1 MTIRIPISPWSEPR
15 CQHICWHVNICQHNK
30 SIVGARVYLE
40 GVWCGLSTRWFHL
53 RWFHL
58 CAVHMLFLRWF
69 HLRWFRL
76 FAVHML
82 FLRWFRLRWF
92 RLFAVHMLST
102 RWFHFGRE
110 VISLLD
116 VTSTSHAYIIIVSI
130 QSIFQMPLTTPL
142 RHKKLKF
149 KLVNN
154 GVRRLNAVGCDFS
167 QVYMLCH
174 DAFQRGVRCLYIK
187 NWRCVIWGDL
197 CPLGVHEVIS
207 FEVISP
213 LCCPHD
219 NLGCFWGDFV
229 WGDFVSL
236 LSTRWF
242 GVFLRWFQLRWFQ
255 RRAVH
260 KIWNSKYTLA

>member
-1 MTIRIPISPWSEPR
+1 
-15 CQHICWHVNICQHNK
+15 
-30 SIVGARVYLE
+30 
-40 GVWCGLSTRWFHL
+40 
-53 RWFHL
+53 
-58 CAVHMLFLRWF
+58 
-69 HLRWFRL
+69 
-76 FAVHML
+76 
-82 FLRWFRLRWF
+82 
-92 RLFAVHMLST
+92 
-102 RWFHFGRE
+102 
-110 VISLLD
+110 
-116 VTSTSHAYIIIVSI
+116 
-130 QSIFQMPLTTPL
+130 MPLTTPL
-142 RHKKLKF
+142 RYKKIEF

-174 DAFQRGVRCLYIK
+174 GAFQRGVRCLYIK

-260 KIWNSKYTLA
+260 KIWNTKYTSSPQKWCFYFISRNLLFSGRHCRL

>member
-1 MTIRIPISPWSEPR
+1 MTCVPITSDNSLSLTSR
-15 CQHICWHVNICQHNK
+15 SHSLYQSVFRGC
-30 SIVGARVYLE
+30 L
-40 GVWCGLSTRWFHL
+40 VWTVHEVISFEVVSFVCCPH
-53 RWFHL
+53 
-58 CAVHMLFLRWF
+58 AV
-69 HLRWFRL
+69 
-76 FAVHML
+76 
-82 FLRWFRLRWF
+82 LRWFRLRWF

-167 QVYMLCH
+167 QVYMLCR

-187 NWRCVIWGDL
+187 NWRCVIWGGL

-219 NLGCFWGDFV
+219 NLGVFEVISFEVISSLCCPRGDLECFWGDFN
-229 WGDFVSL
+229 WGDFKEE
-236 LSTRWF
+236 LSTKF
-242 GVFLRWFQLRWFQ
+242 E
-255 RRAVH
+255 
-260 KIWNSKYTLA
+260 TLNTLW

>member
-1 MTIRIPISPWSEPR
+1 
-15 CQHICWHVNICQHNK
+15 
-30 SIVGARVYLE
+30 
-40 GVWCGLSTRWFHL
+40 
-53 RWFHL
+53 
-58 CAVHMLFLRWF
+58 MLL
-69 HLRWFRL
+69 LRWFRL
-76 FAVHML
+76 K
-82 FLRWFRLRWF
+82 WF
-92 RLFAVHMLST
+92 RLFTVHMPST

-116 VTSTSHAYIIIVSI
+116 VTSTSHAYISIVSI

-167 QVYMLCH
+167 QVYMLCR

-187 NWRCVIWGDL
+187 NWRWVIWGDL
-197 CPLGVHEVIS
+197 CPLGVHEVIRLRWFRLS
-207 FEVISP
+207 AVHMI
-213 LCCPHD
+213 
-219 NLGCFWGDFV
+219 GFV

-260 KIWNSKYTLA
+260 KIWNSKYTLVLSQIGSGNFMEPSVDIMNISWTFFKVQNIIFFT